1 MKSMTIAALLAAPF
15 LLPAPASALSAAAS
29 RGGPAG
35 ITMPVAAP
43 SHSLRWHDA
52 IMALRAEG
60 LKLQAADGGKLTEA
74 HRTYLQAKF
83 DAIRAGN
90 Y

>member
-15 LLPAPASALSAAAS
+15 LLPSAASAMRSAAA
-29 RGGPAG
+29 PAG
-35 ITMPVAAP
+35 ITAPVTTP
-43 SHSLRWHDA
+43 SHNLRRHDA
-52 IMALRAEG
+52 IMALRDEG
-60 LKLQAADGGKLTEA
+60 LKLQATDGGTLTDA
-74 HRTYLQAKF
+74 HRAYLQAKF

>member
-15 LLPAPASALSAAAS
+15 LLPSAASAMRSAAA
-29 RGGPAG
+29 GAPAG
-35 ITMPVAAP
+35 ITAPVTTP
-43 SHSLRWHDA
+43 SHNLRRHDA
-52 IMALRAEG
+52 IMALRDEG
-60 LKLQAADGGKLTEA
+60 LKLQATDGGTLTDA
-74 HRTYLQAKF
+74 HRAYLQAKF

>member
-15 LLPAPASALSAAAS
+15 LLPSSASAMRAAAA
-29 RGGPAG
+29 GPQAG
-35 ITMPVAAP
+35 IAAP
-43 SHSLRWHDA
+43 VTVPSHNLRRHDA
-52 IMALRAEG
+52 IMALREEG
-60 LKLQAADGGKLTEA
+60 LSLQAADGGTLTDA
-74 HRTYLQAKF
+74 HRAYLQAKF